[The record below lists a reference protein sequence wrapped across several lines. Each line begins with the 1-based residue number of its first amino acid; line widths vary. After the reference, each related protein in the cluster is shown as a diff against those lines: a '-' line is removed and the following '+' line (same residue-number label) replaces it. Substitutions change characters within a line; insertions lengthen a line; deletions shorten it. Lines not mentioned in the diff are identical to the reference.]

1 MFPFAVDSDQNL
13 EDAMFKTFKNSRSY
27 LLGGFLIS
35 FFFFLLLDP
44 ESILES
50 GRNALDLCLNII
62 IPSLFPF
69 FVVSGLIMNTGVI
82 HAVSRFFS
90 PVMKPVFNL
99 PGSAAFPLIAG
110 WFSGYPAGA
119 KYTVDLLEK
128 GLLSKNEAQRLLAFC
143 NNSGPLF
150 IVGAIGTGYFQSP
163 RLGLVLLLSHILASV
178 TIGVAA
184 GLISRKKAMD
194 VSGRKAIPESKRPE
208 FNGRILS
215 DAVLNS
221 VMVLLQI
228 CGTIFFFAIVVQ
240 IMENSGVMDLITN
253 LTALITGQNNL
264 YSDISGILLAGSL
277 EITYGL
283 FILSQAVNIPLNSK
297 MLLAAMLCGFG
308 GFSVHMQV
316 TGLCPSGL
324 RFKSYYMGKLFHG
337 ILAAIYTGLF
347 LINQSI
353 PVMNSGAFPYG
364 TNILRL
370 LMPIYIL
377 MLALI
382 TFFIIISAR
391 SGSP

>member
-1 MFPFAVDSDQNL
+1 
-13 EDAMFKTFKNSRSY
+13 
-27 LLGGFLIS
+27 
-35 FFFFLLLDP
+35 
-44 ESILES
+44 
-50 GRNALDLCLNII
+50 
-62 IPSLFPF
+62 
-69 FVVSGLIMNTGVI
+69 
-82 HAVSRFFS
+82 
-90 PVMKPVFNL
+90 MKPVFNL